1 MNHQNFEAKLNELKA
16 PKYRFQQAMR
26 AYYKDFLGSWD
37 DISTWPKDLRLECR
51 SLAWSPLKLA
61 ETSPDLEFSSI
72 KLLLETEDRH
82 FIETVIIR
90 HQDGRN
96 TVCISSQV
104 GCAMGCGFCATGT
117 LGFTRNLSAEEIVD
131 QVIQAAR
138 ILNQQEAKVTNIVF
152 MGMGEPFNNPDNV
165 FEALRLL
172 MHPDYFGLG
181 ARHISIST
189 CGIIPGIQRLAKEAP
204 QVNLAISLHAP
215 DQLLRAQIMPVAK
228 AYSLDKLMD
237 AVKDYLKR
245 TNRKVMFEYVML
257 NGVNDGLEQA
267 EKLVK
272 LLGPLKQL
280 AHINLIKYHDTGT
293 FNATD
298 EKRRREFFE
307 HIRKNGLSITQRVSF
322 GEQIKA
328 ACGQLAGKNQ
338 S

>member
-1 MNHQNFEAKLNELKA
+1 MNELKA
-16 PKYRFQQAMR
+16 PKYRFPQAMR
-26 AYYKDFLGSWD
+26 SYYRDLLESWA
-37 DISTWPKDLRLECR
+37 DISTWPKDLRSDCQ

-61 ETSPDLEFSSI
+61 EISQDESSESI
-72 KLLLETEDRH
+72 KLLLETEDNK

-104 GCAMGCGFCATGT
+104 GCAMACGFCATGA
-117 LGFTRNLSAEEIVD
+117 LGFTRNLTVEEMVD

-138 ILNQQEAKVTNIVF
+138 LLKKQEAKVTNVVF
-152 MGMGEPFNNPDNV
+152 MGMGEPFNNTNNV

-189 CGIIPGIQRLAKEAP
+189 CGIIPGIQRMAKEAP

-215 DQLLRAQIMPVAK
+215 DQLLRAKIMPVSQ
-228 AYSLDKLMD
+228 AYPLDRLMD

-257 NGVNDGLEQA
+257 NGINDSLEQA

-272 LLGPLKQL
+272 LVGPLKQL
-280 AHINLIKYHDTGT
+280 AHINLIKYHDTGA
-293 FNATD
+293 FKATD

-307 HIRKNGLSITQRVSF
+307 YVRKNGVSITQRVSF

-328 ACGQLAGKNQ
+328 ACGQLAGRDKR
-338 S
+338 

>member
-1 MNHQNFEAKLNELKA
+1 MNHKNIELKLNELKA
-16 PKYRFQQAMR
+16 PKYRLQQALR
-26 AYYKDFLGSWD
+26 SYYQDLLESWSE
-37 DISTWPKDLRLECR
+37 ISTWPKDLRLECQ

-61 ETSPDLEFSSI
+61 ESSQDQDSSSI
-72 KLLLETEDRH
+72 KLLLETEDQK

-104 GCAMGCGFCATGT
+104 GCAMACGFCATGA
-117 LGFTRNLSAEEIVD
+117 LGFTRNLTAEEIVD

-138 ILNQQEAKVTNIVF
+138 ILKKQEAKVTNVVF

-165 FEALRLL
+165 FGALRLL
-172 MHPDYFGLG
+172 MQPEYFGLG

-215 DQLLRAQIMPVAK
+215 DQLLRAKIMPVAQ
-228 AYSLDKLMD
+228 AYPLERLMD
-237 AVKDYLKR
+237 AIKDYLKR

-257 NGVNDGLEQA
+257 NGLNDDLEQA

-272 LLGPLKQL
+272 LVAPLKQL
-280 AHINLIKYHDTGT
+280 AHINLIKYHDTGA
-293 FNATD
+293 FKATD

-307 HIRKNGLSITQRVSF
+307 YIRRNGVSITQRVSF

-328 ACGQLAGKNQ
+328 ACGQLAGQNKP
-338 S
+338 

>member
-1 MNHQNFEAKLNELKA
+1 MNHKNIDFRLNELKA
-16 PKYRFQQAMR
+16 PKYRLQQALR
-26 AYYKDFLGSWD
+26 SYYQDLLESWSE
-37 DISTWPKDLRLECR
+37 ISTWPKDLRLECQ
-51 SLAWSPLKLA
+51 SLAWSPLKIA
-61 ETSPDLEFSSI
+61 EISEDENSASI
-72 KLLLETEDRH
+72 KLLLETEDQK

-104 GCAMGCGFCATGT
+104 GCAMACEFCATGA
-117 LGFTRNLSAEEIVD
+117 LGFTRNLTAEEIVD

-138 ILNQQEAKVTNIVF
+138 ILKKQEAKVTNVVF

-172 MHPDYFGLG
+172 MQPEYFGLG

-215 DQLLRAQIMPVAK
+215 DQLLRARIMPVAK
-228 AYSLDKLMD
+228 AYPLERLMD
-237 AVKDYLKR
+237 AIKDYLKR

-257 NGVNDGLEQA
+257 NGVNDDLEQA

-272 LLGPLKQL
+272 LVGPLKQL

-293 FNATD
+293 FKATN
-298 EKRRREFFE
+298 EKHRRDFFE
-307 HIRKNGLSITQRVSF
+307 YIRRNGVSITQRMSF

-328 ACGQLAGKNQ
+328 ACGQLAGQNKP
-338 S
+338 